1 MMHSFTRLI
10 NSIMRFNCLTRPG
23 CWTRKTFWQPSL
35 AAVMLIMASL
45 LALPSAFAA
54 KLTDIKVNNG
64 PTESKVTLSFDG
76 QPVYAFFSLNS
87 PERVVLDVR
96 QSGNLSGL
104 PLEFSGQNLL
114 KRIRSSTPKDE
125 QSTRLVLE
133 LTQKVK
139 TRAVTQQSGN
149 NYTVVITMTAA
160 ASAPVRQTQPTLSQ
174 NNAPL
179 NQTNTPSPNAGR
191 LTSPATNA
199 ESRITSANTTSVA
212 KNPFNNK
219 PTVVVSS
226 ENITTNTARPIKTA
240 RQTNTA
246 SAANSSR
253 VVVAIDAGHGGQ
265 DPGAIGQNGLQEKN
279 VTIAIA
285 RRLEALLNS
294 DPMFKPVLTRNGDY
308 FISVMGRSDVARKQ
322 GANVLVSVHADAAP
336 NRSATG
342 ASVWVLSNR
351 RANSEMGN
359 WLEQHEKQSELLGGA
374 GDVLANTASDPYLS
388 QAVLDLQFGHSQRVG
403 YDVATKVLNELQRVG
418 DIHKRRPEHASLGVL
433 RSPDIPSLL
442 VETGFISNSTEE
454 RLLGSSA
461 YQEKIAQAIYKGLRS
476 YFLAHPLQAD
486 PKVENRPL
494 IETAA
499 VDSSSQRSSVS
510 QPDPVVSN
518 IANSRG
524 SSAAKPVAA
533 GAVTK
538 NRSQIHKVQ
547 RGETLSGIASQ
558 YGVSMAVL
566 RQNNTLKN
574 DVVWVGQRL
583 KVPASGTAAAAAPK
597 AVAKAKPSKS
607 QQVKHQPVKHEVKRG
622 DTLSAIAARYGVS
635 MSEIERANKIK
646 SGNVQLGQTLTI
658 PQS

>member
-1 MMHSFTRLI
+1 MLVIVGLFT
-10 NSIMRFNCLTRPG
+10 
-23 CWTRKTFWQPSL
+23 
-35 AAVMLIMASL
+35 
-45 LALPSAFAA
+45 LPAAFAA

-64 PTESKVTLSFDG
+64 PTESRVTLSFDG

-114 KRIRSSTPKDE
+114 KRIRSSTPKDA

-133 LTQKVK
+133 LTQKAK

-149 NYTVVITMTAA
+149 NYTVVMTMSAA
-160 ASAPVRQTQPTLSQ
+160 ASAPVRQTQPTLSQNQNNVSQ

-191 LTSPATNA
+191 LTSQASNTNTA
-199 ESRITSANTTSVA
+199 SRVTSVNTNSVA

-226 ENITTNTARPIKTA
+226 ESVTTNTSRPIKTS
-240 RQTNTA
+240 

-265 DPGAIGQNGLQEKN
+265 DPGAIGQNGLKEKN

-499 VDSSSQRSSVS
+499 VDSSSQRSGVS
-510 QPDPVVSN
+510 QPEPVVSN
-518 IANSRG
+518 I
-524 SSAAKPVAA
+524 SSNAQGGRVSATKPVAA

-583 KVPASGTAAAAAPK
+583 KIPASGVTVAAAAPK

-607 QQVKHQPVKHEVKRG
+607 QPVKHQVKRG

>member
-1 MMHSFTRLI
+1 MLVIVGLFT
-10 NSIMRFNCLTRPG
+10 
-23 CWTRKTFWQPSL
+23 
-35 AAVMLIMASL
+35 
-45 LALPSAFAA
+45 LPAAFAA

-64 PTESKVTLSFDG
+64 PTESRVTLSFDG

-114 KRIRSSTPKDE
+114 KRIRSSTPKDA

-133 LTQKVK
+133 LTQKAK

-149 NYTVVITMTAA
+149 NYTVVMTMSAA
-160 ASAPVRQTQPTLSQ
+160 ASAPVRQTQPTLSQNQNNVSQ

-191 LTSPATNA
+191 LTSQASNTNTA
-199 ESRITSANTTSVA
+199 SRVTSVNTNSVA

-226 ENITTNTARPIKTA
+226 ESVTTNTSRPIKTS
-240 RQTNTA
+240 

-265 DPGAIGQNGLQEKN
+265 DPGAIGQNGLKEKN

-499 VDSSSQRSSVS
+499 VDSSSQRSGVS
-510 QPDPVVSN
+510 QPEPVVSN
-518 IANSRG
+518 I
-524 SSAAKPVAA
+524 SSNAQGGRVSATKPVAA

-583 KVPASGTAAAAAPK
+583 KIPAAGATVAAAAPK

-607 QQVKHQPVKHEVKRG
+607 QPVKHQVKRG

>member
-1 MMHSFTRLI
+1 MMHSSTRLI
-10 NSIMRFNCLTRPG
+10 NSFTRPG
-23 CWTRKTFWQPSL
+23 CWTKKTFWRPSL
-35 AAVMLIMASL
+35 AAVMLIMVSL
-45 LALPSAFAA
+45 FALPSAFAA

-64 PTESKVTLSFDG
+64 STESKVTLSFDG

-149 NYTVVITMTAA
+149 NYTVVITMTAS
-160 ASAPVRQTQPTLSQ
+160 ASAPVRQTQSLSP
-174 NNAPL
+174 NNTPL

-199 ESRITSANTTSVA
+199 NTESRITSANTTSVA

-240 RQTNTA
+240 RQTTTA

-265 DPGAIGQNGLQEKN
+265 DPGAIGQNGLQEKS

-322 GANVLVSVHADAAP
+322 GANVLVSIHADAAP

-499 VDSSSQRSSVS
+499 VDSSSRRSSVS
-510 QPDPVVSN
+510 QPEPVVSN
-518 IANSRG
+518 IASSGR
-524 SSAAKPVAA
+524 SSAAKPAA
-533 GAVTK
+533 TGK
-538 NRSQIHKVQ
+538 SQIHKVQ

-607 QQVKHQPVKHEVKRG
+607 QPVKHQVKRG

>member
-1 MMHSFTRLI
+1 MLVIVGLFT
-10 NSIMRFNCLTRPG
+10 
-23 CWTRKTFWQPSL
+23 
-35 AAVMLIMASL
+35 
-45 LALPSAFAA
+45 LPAAFAA

-64 PTESKVTLSFDG
+64 PTESRVTLSFDG

-114 KRIRSSTPKDE
+114 KRIRSSTPKDA

-133 LTQKVK
+133 LTQKAK

-149 NYTVVITMTAA
+149 NYTVVMTMSAV
-160 ASAPVRQTQPTLSQ
+160 ASAPVRQTQPTLSQNQNNVSQ

-191 LTSPATNA
+191 LTSQASNTNTA
-199 ESRITSANTTSVA
+199 SRVTSVNTNSVA

-226 ENITTNTARPIKTA
+226 ESVTTNTSRPIKTS
-240 RQTNTA
+240 

-265 DPGAIGQNGLQEKN
+265 DPGAIGQNGLKEKN

-499 VDSSSQRSSVS
+499 VDSSSQRSGVS
-510 QPDPVVSN
+510 QPEPVVSN
-518 IANSRG
+518 ISSNAQGGRV
-524 SSAAKPVAA
+524 SAAKPVAA

-583 KVPASGTAAAAAPK
+583 KIPASGATVAAAAPK

-607 QQVKHQPVKHEVKRG
+607 QPVKHQVKRG

>member
-1 MMHSFTRLI
+1 MTHSLTLLNYLTQINGFTQKMRWKRSFT
-10 NSIMRFNCLTRPG
+10 
-23 CWTRKTFWQPSL
+23 
-35 AAVMLIMASL
+35 AVMWVIVGLFT
-45 LALPSAFAA
+45 LPSAFAT

-64 PTESKVTLSFDG
+64 PTESRVTLSFDG
-76 QPVYAFFSLNS
+76 KPVYAFFSLNA

-149 NYTVVITMTAA
+149 NYTVVMTMSAM
-160 ASAPVRQTQPTLSQ
+160 ASAPVRQTQPAISQ
-174 NNAPL
+174 NNTPL
-179 NQTNTPSPNAGR
+179 SQTHTPSPNAGR
-191 LTSPATNA
+191 LSSQSTNTA
-199 ESRITSANTTSVA
+199 SRVTSANTHSGA

-226 ENITTNTARPIKTA
+226 ESVTTNTSRPLKTS
-240 RQTNTA
+240 

-265 DPGAIGQNGLQEKN
+265 DPGAIGQNGLKEKN

-285 RRLEALLNS
+285 RRLEAMLNS

-322 GANVLVSVHADAAP
+322 GANVLVSIHADAAP

-374 GDVLANTASDPYLS
+374 GDVLANTAADPYLS

-499 VDSSSQRSSVS
+499 VDSSSRRSGVS
-510 QPDPVVSN
+510 QPAPVVSN
-518 IANSRG
+518 I
-524 SSAAKPVAA
+524 SSNAQSGRVSATKPAAA

-558 YGVSMAVL
+558 YGVSMAML

-583 KVPASGTAAAAAPK
+583 KVPASGATVAAAAPK
-597 AVAKAKPSKS
+597 AVAKAKPGKS
-607 QQVKHQPVKHEVKRG
+607 QPVKRQPVKHQVKRG

>member
-1 MMHSFTRLI
+1 MVIVGLFT
-10 NSIMRFNCLTRPG
+10 
-23 CWTRKTFWQPSL
+23 
-35 AAVMLIMASL
+35 
-45 LALPSAFAA
+45 LPAAFAA

-64 PTESKVTLSFDG
+64 PTESRVTLSFDG

-114 KRIRSSTPKDE
+114 KRIRSSTPKDA

-133 LTQKVK
+133 LTQKAK

-149 NYTVVITMTAA
+149 NYTVVMTMSAA
-160 ASAPVRQTQPTLSQ
+160 ASAPVRQTQSVLSQ
-174 NNAPL
+174 NNTSL

-191 LTSPATNA
+191 LTSQASNTNTA
-199 ESRITSANTTSVA
+199 SRVTSVNTNSVA

-226 ENITTNTARPIKTA
+226 ESVTTNTSRPIKTSS
-240 RQTNTA
+240 A
-246 SAANSSR
+246 SNSSR

-265 DPGAIGQNGLQEKN
+265 DPGAIGQNGLKEKN

-461 YQEKIAQAIYKGLRS
+461 YQEKIAQAIYNGLRS

-499 VDSSSQRSSVS
+499 VDSSSQRSGVS
-510 QPDPVVSN
+510 QPEPVVSN
-518 IANSRG
+518 I
-524 SSAAKPVAA
+524 SSNAQGGRVSATKPVAA

-583 KVPASGTAAAAAPK
+583 KIPASGVTVAAAAPK

-607 QQVKHQPVKHEVKRG
+607 QPVKHQVKRG

>member
-1 MMHSFTRLI
+1 MVIVGLFT
-10 NSIMRFNCLTRPG
+10 
-23 CWTRKTFWQPSL
+23 
-35 AAVMLIMASL
+35 
-45 LALPSAFAA
+45 LPAAFAA

-64 PTESKVTLSFDG
+64 PTESRVTLSFDG

-114 KRIRSSTPKDE
+114 KRIRSSTPKDA

-133 LTQKVK
+133 LTQKAK

-149 NYTVVITMTAA
+149 NYTVVMTMSAA
-160 ASAPVRQTQPTLSQ
+160 ASAPVRQTQSVLSQ

-191 LTSPATNA
+191 LTSQASNTNTA
-199 ESRITSANTTSVA
+199 SRVTSVNTNSVA

-226 ENITTNTARPIKTA
+226 ESVTTNTSRPIKTS
-240 RQTNTA
+240 

-265 DPGAIGQNGLQEKN
+265 DPGAIGQNGLKEKN

-499 VDSSSQRSSVS
+499 VDSSSQRSGVS
-510 QPDPVVSN
+510 QPEPVVSN
-518 IANSRG
+518 ISSNAQGGRV
-524 SSAAKPVAA
+524 SAAKPVAA

-583 KVPASGTAAAAAPK
+583 KIPASGATVAAAAPK

-607 QQVKHQPVKHEVKRG
+607 QPVKHQVKRG

>member
-1 MMHSFTRLI
+1 MVIVGLFT
-10 NSIMRFNCLTRPG
+10 
-23 CWTRKTFWQPSL
+23 
-35 AAVMLIMASL
+35 
-45 LALPSAFAA
+45 LPAAFAA

-64 PTESKVTLSFDG
+64 PTESRVTLSFDG

-114 KRIRSSTPKDE
+114 KRIRSSTPKDA

-133 LTQKVK
+133 LTQKAK

-149 NYTVVITMTAA
+149 NYTVVMTMSAA
-160 ASAPVRQTQPTLSQ
+160 ASAPVRQTQSVLSQ

-191 LTSPATNA
+191 LTSQASNTNTA
-199 ESRITSANTTSVA
+199 SRVTSVNPHSVA

-226 ENITTNTARPIKTA
+226 ESVTTNTSRPIKTS
-240 RQTNTA
+240 

-265 DPGAIGQNGLQEKN
+265 DPGAIGQNGLKEKN

-499 VDSSSQRSSVS
+499 VDSSSQRSGVN
-510 QPDPVVSN
+510 QPEPVVSN
-518 IANSRG
+518 I
-524 SSAAKPVAA
+524 SSNAQGGRVSATKPVAA

-583 KVPASGTAAAAAPK
+583 KIPASGATVAAAAPK

-607 QQVKHQPVKHEVKRG
+607 QPVKHQVKRG

>member
-1 MMHSFTRLI
+1 MTHSLTLL
-10 NSIMRFNCLTRPG
+10 NCLTRING
-23 CWTRKTFWQPSL
+23 LTQKTRWRRSFT
-35 AAVMLIMASL
+35 AVMLVIVGL
-45 LALPSAFAA
+45 FTLPAAFAA

-64 PTESKVTLSFDG
+64 PTESRVTLSFDG

-114 KRIRSSTPKDE
+114 KRIRSSTPKDA

-133 LTQKVK
+133 LTQKAK

-149 NYTVVITMTAA
+149 NYTVVMTMSAA
-160 ASAPVRQTQPTLSQ
+160 ASAPVRQTQSVLSQ
-174 NNAPL
+174 NNTSL

-191 LTSPATNA
+191 LTSQASNTNTA
-199 ESRITSANTTSVA
+199 SRVTSVNTNSVA

-226 ENITTNTARPIKTA
+226 ESVTTNTSRPIKTS
-240 RQTNTA
+240 

-265 DPGAIGQNGLQEKN
+265 DPGAIGQNGLKEKN

-499 VDSSSQRSSVS
+499 VDSSSQRSGVS
-510 QPDPVVSN
+510 QPEPVVSN
-518 IANSRG
+518 I
-524 SSAAKPVAA
+524 SSNAQSGRVSAVKPVAT
-533 GAVTK
+533 GK
-538 NRSQIHKVQ
+538 SQIHKVQ

-583 KVPASGTAAAAAPK
+583 KIPASGATVAAAAPK

-607 QQVKHQPVKHEVKRG
+607 QPIKRQPVKHQVKRG

>member
-1 MMHSFTRLI
+1 MVIVGLFT
-10 NSIMRFNCLTRPG
+10 
-23 CWTRKTFWQPSL
+23 
-35 AAVMLIMASL
+35 
-45 LALPSAFAA
+45 LPAAFAA

-64 PTESKVTLSFDG
+64 PTESRVTLSFDG

-114 KRIRSSTPKDE
+114 KRIRSSTPKDA

-133 LTQKVK
+133 LTQKAK

-149 NYTVVITMTAA
+149 NYTVVMTMSAA
-160 ASAPVRQTQPTLSQ
+160 ASAPVRQTQSVLSQ
-174 NNAPL
+174 NNTSL

-191 LTSPATNA
+191 LTSQASNTNTA
-199 ESRITSANTTSVA
+199 SRVTSVNTNSVA

-226 ENITTNTARPIKTA
+226 ESVTTNTSRPIKTSS
-240 RQTNTA
+240 A
-246 SAANSSR
+246 SNSSR

-265 DPGAIGQNGLQEKN
+265 DPGAIGQNGLKEKN

-499 VDSSSQRSSVS
+499 VDSSSQRSGVS
-510 QPDPVVSN
+510 QPEPVVSN
-518 IANSRG
+518 I
-524 SSAAKPVAA
+524 SSNAQGGRVSATKPVAA

-583 KVPASGTAAAAAPK
+583 KIPASGATVAAAAPK

-607 QQVKHQPVKHEVKRG
+607 QPVKHQVKRG

>member
-1 MMHSFTRLI
+1 MLVIVGLFT
-10 NSIMRFNCLTRPG
+10 
-23 CWTRKTFWQPSL
+23 
-35 AAVMLIMASL
+35 
-45 LALPSAFAA
+45 LPSAFAA

-64 PTESKVTLSFDG
+64 PTESRVTLSFDG

-114 KRIRSSTPKDE
+114 KRIRSSTPKDA

-149 NYTVVITMTAA
+149 NYTVVMTMSAA

-174 NNAPL
+174 NQNNVSQNNVPL

-191 LTSPATNA
+191 LTSQASNTNTA
-199 ESRITSANTTSVA
+199 SRVTSVNTNSVA

-226 ENITTNTARPIKTA
+226 ESVTTNTSRPIKTS
-240 RQTNTA
+240 

-265 DPGAIGQNGLQEKN
+265 DPGAIGQNGLKEKN

-499 VDSSSQRSSVS
+499 VDSSSQRSGVS
-510 QPDPVVSN
+510 QPEPVVSN
-518 IANSRG
+518 ISSNAQGGRV
-524 SSAAKPVAA
+524 SAAKPVAA

-583 KVPASGTAAAAAPK
+583 KIPASGATVAAAAPK

-607 QQVKHQPVKHEVKRG
+607 QPVKHQVKRG

>member
-1 MMHSFTRLI
+1 MLVIVGLFT
-10 NSIMRFNCLTRPG
+10 
-23 CWTRKTFWQPSL
+23 
-35 AAVMLIMASL
+35 
-45 LALPSAFAA
+45 LPAAFAA

-64 PTESKVTLSFDG
+64 PTESRVTLSFDG

-114 KRIRSSTPKDE
+114 KRIRSSTPKDA

-133 LTQKVK
+133 LTQKAK

-149 NYTVVITMTAA
+149 NYTVVMTMSAA
-160 ASAPVRQTQPTLSQ
+160 ASAPVRQTQPTLSQNQNNVSQ

-191 LTSPATNA
+191 LTSQASNTNTA
-199 ESRITSANTTSVA
+199 SRVTSVNTNSVA

-226 ENITTNTARPIKTA
+226 ESVTTNTSRPIKTS
-240 RQTNTA
+240 

-265 DPGAIGQNGLQEKN
+265 DPGAIGQNGLKEKN

-499 VDSSSQRSSVS
+499 VDSSSQRSGVS
-510 QPDPVVSN
+510 QPEPVVSN
-518 IANSRG
+518 ISSNAQGGRV
-524 SSAAKPVAA
+524 SAAKPVAA

-583 KVPASGTAAAAAPK
+583 KIPASGATVAAAAPK

-607 QQVKHQPVKHEVKRG
+607 QPVKHQVKRG

>member
-1 MMHSFTRLI
+1 MTHSLTLL
-10 NSIMRFNCLTRPG
+10 NCLTRING
-23 CWTRKTFWQPSL
+23 LTQKTRWRRSFT
-35 AAVMLIMASL
+35 AVMLVIVGL
-45 LALPSAFAA
+45 FTLPAAFAA

-64 PTESKVTLSFDG
+64 PTESRVTLSFDG

-114 KRIRSSTPKDE
+114 KRIRSSTPKDA

-133 LTQKVK
+133 LTQKAK

-149 NYTVVITMTAA
+149 NYTVVMTMSAA
-160 ASAPVRQTQPTLSQ
+160 VSAPVRQTQSVLSQ

-191 LTSPATNA
+191 LTSQASNTNTA
-199 ESRITSANTTSVA
+199 SRVTSVNTNSVA

-226 ENITTNTARPIKTA
+226 ESVTTNTSRPIKTSS
-240 RQTNTA
+240 A
-246 SAANSSR
+246 SNSSR

-265 DPGAIGQNGLQEKN
+265 DPGAIGQNGLKEKN

-499 VDSSSQRSSVS
+499 VDSSSQRSGVS
-510 QPDPVVSN
+510 QPEPVVSN
-518 IANSRG
+518 I
-524 SSAAKPVAA
+524 SSNAQGGRVSATKPVAA

-583 KVPASGTAAAAAPK
+583 KIPASGVTVAAAAPK

-607 QQVKHQPVKHEVKRG
+607 QPVKHQVKRG

>member
-1 MMHSFTRLI
+1 MVIVGLFT
-10 NSIMRFNCLTRPG
+10 
-23 CWTRKTFWQPSL
+23 
-35 AAVMLIMASL
+35 
-45 LALPSAFAA
+45 LPAAFAA

-64 PTESKVTLSFDG
+64 PTESRVTLSFDG

-114 KRIRSSTPKDE
+114 KRIRSSTPKDA

-133 LTQKVK
+133 LTQKAK

-149 NYTVVITMTAA
+149 NYTVVMTMSAA
-160 ASAPVRQTQPTLSQ
+160 ASAPVRQTQSVLSQ

-191 LTSPATNA
+191 LTSQASNTNTA
-199 ESRITSANTTSVA
+199 SRVTSVNTNSVA

-226 ENITTNTARPIKTA
+226 ESVTTNTSRPIKTS
-240 RQTNTA
+240 

-265 DPGAIGQNGLQEKN
+265 DPGAIGQNGLKEKN

-499 VDSSSQRSSVS
+499 VDSSSQRSGVS
-510 QPDPVVSN
+510 QPEPVVSN
-518 IANSRG
+518 I
-524 SSAAKPVAA
+524 SSNAQGGRVSATKPVAA

-583 KVPASGTAAAAAPK
+583 KIPASGATVAAAAPK

-607 QQVKHQPVKHEVKRG
+607 QPVKHQVKRG

>member
-1 MMHSFTRLI
+1 MLVVLSF
-10 NSIMRFNCLTRPG
+10 LT
-23 CWTRKTFWQPSL
+23 
-35 AAVMLIMASL
+35 
-45 LALPSAFAA
+45 LPSAFAM
-54 KLTDIKVNNG
+54 KLTDIKVTNG
-64 PTESKVTLSFDG
+64 ASESKVTLSFDG
-76 QPVYAFFSLNS
+76 KPIYAFFSLSS

-114 KRIRSSTPKDE
+114 KRIRSSTPKDA

-139 TRAVTQQSGN
+139 TRAVTQQSGS

-160 ASAPVRQTQPTLSQ
+160 APARQAQTTLSP
-174 NNAPL
+174 NNPPL
-179 NQTNTPSPNAGR
+179 SQTNTPSPNAGR
-191 LTSPATNA
+191 LTANSSTIAPRVATP
-199 ESRITSANTTSVA
+199 TTPA
-212 KNPFNNK
+212 KNPFNNQ
-219 PTVVVSS
+219 PTIVMSSS
-226 ENITTNTARPIKTA
+226 EITTNTARPIKKT
-240 RQTNTA
+240 
-246 SAANSSR
+246 SVANSSR

-265 DPGAIGQNGLQEKN
+265 DPGAIGQNGLKEKN

-285 RRLEALLNS
+285 RRLEAMLDS

-322 GANVLVSVHADAAP
+322 SANVLVSIHADAAP

-403 YDVATKVLNELQRVG
+403 YDVATKVLNELQTVG
-418 DIHKRRPEHASLGVL
+418 NIHKRRPEHASLGVL

-461 YQEKIAQAIYKGLRS
+461 YQEKIARAIYKGLRS

-499 VDSSSQRSSVS
+499 VDSSSQRSGVS
-510 QPDPVVSN
+510 QPEPVVSS
-518 IANSRG
+518 IASSGR
-524 SSAAKPVAA
+524 SSAAKPVATDT
-533 GAVTK
+533 VTK

-583 KVPASGTAAAAAPK
+583 KVPATGSSAAAVAPK
-597 AVAKAKPSKS
+597 AKVIAKNKTIR
-607 QQVKHQPVKHEVKRG
+607 HQVKRG

>member
-1 MMHSFTRLI
+1 ML
-10 NSIMRFNCLTRPG
+10 
-23 CWTRKTFWQPSL
+23 
-35 AAVMLIMASL
+35 VMVSL
-45 LALPSAFAA
+45 LSLPSALAM

-64 PTESKVTLSFDG
+64 PTESRVTLSFDG
-76 QPVYAFFSLNS
+76 KPIYAFFSLSS

-139 TRAVTQQSGN
+139 TRAVTQQSGS
-149 NYTVVITMTAA
+149 NYTVVITMTAD
-160 ASAPVRQTQPTLSQ
+160 APARQVQTTLSSNSTLSS
-174 NNAPL
+174 NNTLSPNSRPL
-179 NQTNTPSPNAGR
+179 SQTNTPSPNAGR
-191 LTSPATNA
+191 LTPPVNNVNTTP
-199 ESRITSANTTSVA
+199 RVTSSNTTSEA

-226 ENITTNTARPIKTA
+226 DTVTTNTARPIK
-240 RQTNTA
+240 A
-246 SAANSSR
+246 SRVANSDR

-265 DPGAIGQNGLQEKN
+265 DPGAIGQNGLKEKN

-322 GANVLVSVHADAAP
+322 GANVLVSIHADAAP

-403 YDVATKVLNELQRVG
+403 YDVATKVLRELQTVG

-499 VDSSSQRSSVS
+499 VDSSVQRSNVN
-510 QPDPVVSN
+510 QPEPIVSN
-518 IANSRG
+518 AQSGRV
-524 SSAAKPVAA
+524 SAVKPVAT
-533 GAVTK
+533 GK
-538 NRSQIHKVQ
+538 SQIHKVQ

-558 YGVSMAVL
+558 YGVSMALL

-583 KVPASGTAAAAAPK
+583 KVPALGSTVTAAAPK
-597 AVAKAKPSKS
+597 NQTIAKNKT
-607 QQVKHQPVKHEVKRG
+607 VKHLVKRG

>member
-1 MMHSFTRLI
+1 M
-10 NSIMRFNCLTRPG
+10 
-23 CWTRKTFWQPSL
+23 
-35 AAVMLIMASL
+35 
-45 LALPSAFAA
+45 
-54 KLTDIKVNNG
+54 KLTDIKVTNG
-64 PTESKVTLSFDG
+64 ASESKVTLSFDG
-76 QPVYAFFSLNS
+76 KPIYAFFSLNS

-96 QSGNLSGL
+96 QSGNILGL

-149 NYTVVITMTAA
+149 NYTVVLTMTAV
-160 ASAPVRQTQPTLSQ
+160 ASAPVRQAQAS
-174 NNAPL
+174 L

-191 LTSPATNA
+191 VVPQVTSKD
-199 ESRITSANTTSVA
+199 SVA

-219 PTVVVSS
+219 PVVVVSS
-226 ENITTNTARPIKTA
+226 ENVTTNTARPIKTV
-240 RQTNTA
+240 

-265 DPGAIGQNGLQEKN
+265 DPGAIGQNGLKEKN
-279 VTIAIA
+279 VTISIA
-285 RRLEALLNS
+285 RRLEALLNR

-322 GANVLVSVHADAAP
+322 GANVLISIHADAAP

-403 YDVATKVLNELQRVG
+403 YDVATKVLRELQTVG
-418 DIHKRRPEHASLGVL
+418 DIHKRKPEHASLGVL

-476 YFLAHPLQAD
+476 YFLANPLQAD
-486 PKVENRPL
+486 PKVESRPL

-499 VDSSSQRSSVS
+499 VDSSKQRSGIS
-510 QPDPVVSN
+510 QPEPIVNNISSN
-518 IANSRG
+518 AQSGR
-524 SSAAKPVAA
+524 SSATLPA
-533 GAVTK
+533 GK
-538 NRSQIHKVQ
+538 SKIHNVQ

-583 KVPASGTAAAAAPK
+583 KVPASGSTVTAVKPK
-597 AVAKAKPSKS
+597 TAAVAKSKPI
-607 QQVKHQPVKHEVKRG
+607 KHQVKRG

-635 MSEIERANKIK
+635 MSEIERVNKIK

>member
-1 MMHSFTRLI
+1 MTHSLTRL
-10 NSIMRFNCLTRPG
+10 NCLTQING
-23 CWTRKTFWQPSL
+23 LTQKTRWKRAFT
-35 AAVMLIMASL
+35 AVMLVIVGL
-45 LALPSAFAA
+45 FTLPSAFAA

-64 PTESKVTLSFDG
+64 PTESRVTLSFDG
-76 QPVYAFFSLNS
+76 QPIYAFFSLNS

-114 KRIRSSTPKDE
+114 KRIRSSTPKDA

-149 NYTVVITMTAA
+149 NYTVVITMSAA
-160 ASAPVRQTQPTLSQ
+160 ASAPVRQTQPVLSQ
-174 NNAPL
+174 NNTPL

-191 LTSPATNA
+191 LTSQASNTNTA
-199 ESRITSANTTSVA
+199 SRVSSVNTNSVA

-226 ENITTNTARPIKTA
+226 ESVTTNTSRPIKTS
-240 RQTNTA
+240 

-265 DPGAIGQNGLQEKN
+265 DPGAIGQNGLKEKN

-285 RRLEALLNS
+285 RRLETLLNS

-499 VDSSSQRSSVS
+499 VDSSSQRSGVS
-510 QPDPVVSN
+510 QPEPVVST
-518 IANSRG
+518 AQSGRV
-524 SSAAKPVAA
+524 SATKPAAA

-538 NRSQIHKVQ
+538 NKSQIHKVQ

-583 KVPASGTAAAAAPK
+583 KVPASGATVAATAPK

-607 QQVKHQPVKHEVKRG
+607 QPVKHQVKRG

>member
-1 MMHSFTRLI
+1 KRAFT
-10 NSIMRFNCLTRPG
+10 
-23 CWTRKTFWQPSL
+23 
-35 AAVMLIMASL
+35 AAMLIILSFL
-45 LALPSAFAA
+45 TLPPAFAM
-54 KLTDIKVNNG
+54 KLTDINVANG
-64 PTESKVTLSFDG
+64 ATESKVTLSFDG
-76 QPVYAFFSLNS
+76 KPIYAFFSLKS

-96 QSGNLSGL
+96 QKGNLSGL

-149 NYTVVITMTAA
+149 HYTVVITMTAA
-160 ASAPVRQTQPTLSQ
+160 APARQPQTTLSP
-174 NNAPL
+174 NNTSI

-191 LTSPATNA
+191 LTMNSNATPPRVTRSASP
-199 ESRITSANTTSVA
+199 A
-212 KNPFNNK
+212 KNPFNNQ
-219 PTVVVSS
+219 PTLVMSS
-226 ENITTNTARPIKTA
+226 SKTTSNTARPIKK
-240 RQTNTA
+240 A
-246 SAANSSR
+246 SIANRDR

-265 DPGAIGQNGLQEKN
+265 DPGAIGQNGLKEKN

-285 RRLEALLNS
+285 RRLDAMLGS

-322 GANVLVSVHADAAP
+322 SANVLVSIHADAAP

-374 GDVLANTASDPYLS
+374 GDMLANTASDPYLS

-403 YDVATKVLNELQRVG
+403 YDVATNVLNEMQTVG
-418 DIHKRRPEHASLGVL
+418 NIHKRRPEHASLGVL

-442 VETGFISNSTEE
+442 VETGFISNSKEE
-454 RLLGSSA
+454 RLLGNSA
-461 YQEKIAQAIYKGLRS
+461 YQERIARAIYKGLRS

-486 PKVENRPL
+486 PKVDNRQL

-499 VDSSSQRSSVS
+499 VDSAARRPDVN
-510 QPDPVVSN
+510 QPDPVINAIQRSHTQSGRSV
-518 IANSRG
+518 
-524 SSAAKPVAA
+524 AAK
-533 GAVTK
+533 
-538 NRSQIHKVQ
+538 NSQIHKVQ
-547 RGETLSGIASQ
+547 RGETLSGIASR
-558 YGVSMAVL
+558 YGVSMARL
-566 RQNNTLKN
+566 RQNNTLKS

-583 KVPASGTAAAAAPK
+583 KVPTPGSTAEVVTPK
-597 AVAKAKPSKS
+597 ANVLAKANADKK
-607 QQVKHQPVKHEVKRG
+607 QPVKHQVKRG

-635 MSEIERANKIK
+635 MSDIERANKIK
-646 SGNVQLGQTLTI
+646 SGNVQLGNTLII

>member
-1 MMHSFTRLI
+1 MLVIVGLFT
-10 NSIMRFNCLTRPG
+10 
-23 CWTRKTFWQPSL
+23 
-35 AAVMLIMASL
+35 
-45 LALPSAFAA
+45 LPAAFAA

-64 PTESKVTLSFDG
+64 PTESRVTLSFDG

-114 KRIRSSTPKDE
+114 KRIRSSTPKDA

-133 LTQKVK
+133 LTQKAK

-149 NYTVVITMTAA
+149 NYTVVMTMSAA
-160 ASAPVRQTQPTLSQ
+160 ASAPVRQTQSVLSQ
-174 NNAPL
+174 NNTSL

-191 LTSPATNA
+191 LTSQASNTNTA
-199 ESRITSANTTSVA
+199 SRVTSVNTHSVA

-226 ENITTNTARPIKTA
+226 ESVTTNTSRPIKTSS
-240 RQTNTA
+240 A
-246 SAANSSR
+246 SNSSR

-265 DPGAIGQNGLQEKN
+265 DPGAIGQNGLKEKN

-499 VDSSSQRSSVS
+499 VDSSSQRSGVS
-510 QPDPVVSN
+510 QPEPVVSN
-518 IANSRG
+518 I
-524 SSAAKPVAA
+524 SSNAQGGRVSATKPVAA

-583 KVPASGTAAAAAPK
+583 KIPASGVTVAAAAPK

-607 QQVKHQPVKHEVKRG
+607 QPVKHQVKRG

>member
-1 MMHSFTRLI
+1 MTHSLTRL
-10 NSIMRFNCLTRPG
+10 NCLTQING
-23 CWTRKTFWQPSL
+23 LTQKTRWKRSFT
-35 AAVMLIMASL
+35 AIMLVIMGFFTLS
-45 LALPSAFAA
+45 SAFAA

-64 PTESKVTLSFDG
+64 PTESRVTLSFDG

-114 KRIRSSTPKDE
+114 KRIRSSTPKDA

-149 NYTVVITMTAA
+149 NYTVVMTMSAT
-160 ASAPVRQTQPTLSQ
+160 ASAPVRQTQPTLSQNQNNVSQ

-191 LTSPATNA
+191 LTSQASNTNTA
-199 ESRITSANTTSVA
+199 SRVTSVNTNSVA

-226 ENITTNTARPIKTA
+226 ESVTTNTSRPIKTS
-240 RQTNTA
+240 

-265 DPGAIGQNGLQEKN
+265 DPGAIGQNGLKEKN

-499 VDSSSQRSSVS
+499 VDSSSQRSGVS
-510 QPDPVVSN
+510 QPEPVVS
-518 IANSRG
+518 STQSGRV
-524 SSAAKPVAA
+524 SATKPAA
-533 GAVTK
+533 ADAVTK

-583 KVPASGTAAAAAPK
+583 KVPASGATVATAAPK
-597 AVAKAKPSKS
+597 AVAKAKPGKS
-607 QQVKHQPVKHEVKRG
+607 QPVKHQVKRG